1 MARVEI
7 YTTPTCPY
15 CVAAKQ
21 LLRRKGVGYTEI
33 DVSRDP
39 QLRDAMTRRAG
50 GVRTVP
56 QIFISGKHVGG
67 CDELHALDYEGGLDP
82 LLQ

>member
-1 MARVEI
+1 MTSIEI

-21 LLRRKGVGYTEI
+21 LLRKKGVSYNEI

-39 QLRDAMTRRAG
+39 QLRDFMTRRAG
-50 GVRTVP
+50 GIRTVP
-56 QIFISGKHVGG
+56 QVFISGKHVGG

-82 LLQ
+82 LLN